1 MHLEVLMKKTRKIIL
16 SISIAAIIITML
28 SVVVYRGFSGRAAL
42 ASVED
47 NYVMGQEYDGISNA
61 NTSETGDDKG
71 LKDEFPDINGQ
82 VVDYDSI
89 PGLTSC
95 KPFDKKLVESHS
107 LNILIIGEDKEAGLF
122 DTIGIMSI
130 DQKNRKFKIIMI
142 PRDTY
147 IEYNE
152 KVIHYL
158 DLAGKLNEPGFF
170 KINNAHHIGPMMKY
184 QGRFDPY
191 TSINFL
197 TDVIKEKFGIEVRDY
212 IKINTESFVEIVDLF
227 GGVDIYVPYEM
238 NYDDPTQDLSIHL
251 EKGMQH
257 LDGKKAEG
265 FVRYRKGY
273 KSDGTFF
280 EVGDPGR
287 KKNQIN
293 FIKAFIQQHGTIG
306 KINKIPSLLKILG
319 RNIQHSIGLGDLLI
333 NYMGIAKD
341 IVTDKYEIESENL
354 DGELKWIN
362 SSQYVIIGE

>member
-1 MHLEVLMKKTRKIIL
+1 MEVSMKKTRKIIL
-16 SISIAAIIITML
+16 SISIAVIIITML
-28 SVVVYRGFSGRAAL
+28 SVIVYRDFSGRAAL
-42 ASVED
+42 ASAED
-47 NYVMGQEYDGISNA
+47 DYVLEQERDAISNTG
-61 NTSETGDDKG
+61 TSGTGDGKK
-71 LKDEFPDINGQ
+71 LKDEFLNINEQ
-82 VVDYDSI
+82 LADYDSM

-95 KPFDKKLVESHS
+95 KPFGKKLVESHS
-107 LNILIIGEDKEAGLF
+107 RNILIIGEDKEAGLF
-122 DTIGIMSI
+122 DTIGIISI
-130 DQKNRKFKIIMI
+130 DQKNRKLKIIMI

-170 KINNAHHIGPMMKY
+170 KINNAHHIGPIMKY
-184 QGRFDPY
+184 QGRFNPY

-197 TDVIKEKFGIEVRDY
+197 ADVIQEKFGIEVNDY
-212 IKINTESFVEIVDLF
+212 IKINTECFVEIVDLF

-238 NYDDPTQDLSIHL
+238 NYDDPVQDLSIHL

-265 FVRYRKGY
+265 FVRFRKGY

-287 KKNQIN
+287 KKNQID
-293 FIKAFIQQHGTIG
+293 FIKAFIKQHGTIS
-306 KINKIPSLLKILG
+306 KINKIPNLLKILG

-333 NYMGIAKD
+333 NYMGITKD